1 MRSFTSRR
9 FRESYARLPK
19 QVRLQTHRAYQLFKQ
34 NPSHPG
40 LNFKKM
46 DGQNNIYSVR
56 IGLGYRALGQVDGS
70 DIVWFWIGAHADYD
84 KLV

>member
-1 MRSFTSRR
+1 LQ
-9 FRESYARLPK
+9 AR
-19 QVRLQTHRAYQLFKQ
+19 RAYQLFKQ
-34 NPSHPG
+34 NPFHPG

-56 IGLGYRALGQVDGS
+56 IGLGHRALGQVDGS

>member
-1 MRSFTSRR
+1 MLGSQSRLDCR
-9 FRESYARLPK
+9 PVGHIS
-19 QVRLQTHRAYQLFKQ
+19 LFKQ

-56 IGLGYRALGQVDGS
+56 IGLGYRALGQVVDGS